1 MLIENPSSSQEALAR
16 NAGVVPSMV
25 NRYLKDFEEDGL
37 IMKEGGNRRNM
48 EYILSRDGQYRLQYL
63 TIAFLSEVA
72 RLYSESQ
79 GIFRDVFDYL
89 NHGGY
94 RHLILYGAGIIGGI
108 LIDALKTEGY
118 EIMGFV
124 DDSSLKQ
131 NETFRGVRVFPPETA
146 SNIVYDAVIIA
157 SFRHAERIRQRA
169 LTLNLKSV
177 LIFRIANDGKVSL
190 APSESLPN
198 V

>member
-1 MLIENPSSSQEALAR
+1 
-16 NAGVVPSMV
+16 MV

-37 IMKEGGNRRNM
+37 IIKEGENRRNM
-48 EYILSRDGQYRLQYL
+48 EYILSRNGQYRLQYL

-89 NHGGY
+89 DHCGY

-146 SNIVYDAVIIA
+146 NNIVYDAAIIA

-169 LTLNLKSV
+169 LALNLKSV

-198 V
+198 I